1 MKTAIQTRTLAALFS
16 VALAAACGSDSK
28 ESSPGPV
35 VPDTDAQVQSGGSG
49 GGGGGGGGQSGGAGG
64 EAAGGGGGQAGG
76 AGGQTGGAEAGGTGG
91 GGGQTGGAQ
100 AGGTGGDPGDAGVGT
115 DGGLSPD
122 AFDPSQ
128 CVGENG
134 CWSCA
139 PQEQTHF
146 LNRCTSSDCAP
157 FDNAARL
164 PLYAD
169 PLPALP

>member
-1 MKTAIQTRTLAALFS
+1 MNMLTNSRMLAALFG

-35 VPDTDAQVQSGGSG
+35 VPDTDAQVQTGGSG

-76 AGGQTGGAEAGGTGG
+76 SDGTAGGAGGAGGQTGGV
-91 GGGQTGGAQ
+91 Q
-100 AGGTGGDPGDAGVGT
+100 AGGSGGSGGSGGETTDA
-115 DGGLSPD
+115 GLSPD
-122 AFDPSQ
+122 AFDPAQ
-128 CVGENG
+128 CVGDNG

-164 PLYAD
+164 PLFAD

>member
-1 MKTAIQTRTLAALFS
+1 MNMLTNSRTLAALFG
-16 VALAAACGSDSK
+16 VVLAAACGSDSK

-35 VPDTDAQVQSGGSG
+35 VPDTDAQVQTGGSG
-49 GGGGGGGGQSGGAGG
+49 GGGAGGQAAGGGGGQAGGAGG
-64 EAAGGGGGQAGG
+64 EAAGGGGGQTGGAGG
-76 AGGQTGGAEAGGTGG
+76 AGGQTGGA
-91 GGGQTGGAQ
+91 Q
-100 AGGTGGDPGDAGVGT
+100 AGGSGGDTGDAGVTT
-115 DGGLSPD
+115 DGGVSPD
-122 AFDPSQ
+122 AFDPAQ
-128 CVGENG
+128 CVGDSG

>member
-1 MKTAIQTRTLAALFS
+1 MNMLTNSRTLAALFG

-35 VPDTDAQVQSGGSG
+35 VPDTDAQVQTGGSG
-49 GGGGGGGGQSGGAGG
+49 GGGAGGQAAGGGGGQAGGAGG
-64 EAAGGGGGQAGG
+64 EAAGGGGGQTGG
-76 AGGQTGGAEAGGTGG
+76 AGGT
-91 GGGQTGGAQ
+91 GGQTGGAQ
-100 AGGTGGDPGDAGVGT
+100 AGGSGGDTGDAGVTT
-115 DGGLSPD
+115 DGGVSPD
-122 AFDPSQ
+122 AFDPAQ
-128 CVGENG
+128 CVGDNG